1 MQGKW
6 IYIIIKVSMTVLLQI
21 CFNFIPKY
29 IKKLFYSDVI
39 ICPESIFSKFIE
51 NSIVLDFQ
59 NEQ

>member
-1 MQGKW
+1 
-6 IYIIIKVSMTVLLQI
+6 MTVLLQI